1 MPRAEVGTPKYLANK
16 MKSKG
21 LQRLRW
27 YCQVCEK
34 QCRDENG
41 FKCHAQ
47 SEGHLR
53 QMLVVGE
60 HAGRKIADFSSQ
72 FQHDF
77 VQLLSRRFGTKRVF
91 ANRVYQ
97 ELIQD
102 KQHIHMNATRW
113 VTLTE
118 FVKHL
123 GRTGIAHVDETEKG
137 WFIAWIDN
145 SPKALAKQEATLKK
159 ERATMSDEQR
169 ERILI
174 AEQIERAKEQEDAQ
188 GSRSESPAEE
198 EQKLKRDEGA
208 EKLVLAFTPKPST
221 SEPSTST
228 PSISGGALKLNG
240 MKPGINP
247 LKPNPL
253 KRPNPLKAA
262 APSKPIEGSSDH
274 NTNEKK
280 RTAPPMSAAER
291 LILEEQ
297 ERKRRRMDRESATA

>member
-47 SEGHLR
+47 SEAHLR

-60 HAGRKIADFSSQ
+60 HAGRHIADFSSQ
-72 FQHDF
+72 FQHEF

-97 ELIQD
+97 EFIQD
-102 KQHIHMNATRW
+102 KHHLHMNATRW

-118 FVKHL
+118 FAKHL
-123 GRTGIAHVDETEKG
+123 GRSGIARVDETDKG

-145 SPKALAKQEATLKK
+145 SPKALAKQEASMKK

-174 AEQIERAKEQEDAQ
+174 EEQIERAKEQAELEVC
-188 GSRSESPAEE
+188 GSGSGSGSGSASPPIE
-198 EQKLKRDEGA
+198 EQGLKREEGA
-208 EKLVLAFTPKPST
+208 EKVVLSLSMKPATPA
-221 SEPSTST
+221 TST
-228 PSISGGALKLNG
+228 TAPAAGGLKL
-240 MKPGINP
+240 NP
-247 LKPNPL
+247 LKPAVNPL
-253 KRPNPLKAA
+253 KRQNIFKAPLAA
-262 APSKPIEGSSDH
+262 KSADTDSTGID
-274 NTNEKK
+274 KK
-280 RTAPPMSAAER
+280 RPATAIPAAER
-291 LILEEQ
+291 LILEDR
-297 ERKRRRMDRESATA
+297 ERKRRKMEKEGIAT